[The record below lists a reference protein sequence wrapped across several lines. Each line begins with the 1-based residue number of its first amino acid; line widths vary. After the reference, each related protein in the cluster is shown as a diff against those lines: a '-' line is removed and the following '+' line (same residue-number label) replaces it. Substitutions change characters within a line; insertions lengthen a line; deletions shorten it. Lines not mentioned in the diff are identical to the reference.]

1 MVLIEPLLGARLVFV
16 LGIANIILLLLVFFS
31 CRCVGGRFLRPGG
44 KWYASFYKAHCVYWV
59 LFFASVI
66 LHAVIAVLVFGNPF

>member
-1 MVLIEPLLGARLVFV
+1 MALIEPLLGARLVFV
-16 LGIANIILLLLVFFS
+16 LGITNIILLLLVFFS

-66 LHAVIAVLVFGNPF
+66 LHAVLAVLVFGNPF